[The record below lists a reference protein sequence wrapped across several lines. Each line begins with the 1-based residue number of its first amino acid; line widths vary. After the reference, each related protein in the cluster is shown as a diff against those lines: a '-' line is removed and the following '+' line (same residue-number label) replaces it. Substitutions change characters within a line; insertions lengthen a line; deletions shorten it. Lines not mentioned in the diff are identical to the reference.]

1 MIVIKGNNG
10 FDHHLTSV
18 RGVWESLMYRLEA
31 TALGWGVVARQGVH
45 LICAVRSFADKDDNS
60 DIVPQIIADLKLV
73 GVGIV
78 IGTGWS
84 QF

>member
-1 MIVIKGNNG
+1 MVIKGNNG

-18 RGVWESLMYRLEA
+18 RDLWELLMNRLEA
-31 TALGWGVVARQGVH
+31 IAFVWGVVARQSVH
-45 LICAVRSFADKDDNS
+45 LIRAVRSFADKDDNS
-60 DIVPQIIADLKLV
+60 DVVPQIIADLKLV

>member
-1 MIVIKGNNG
+1 MVIKGNNG

-18 RGVWESLMYRLEA
+18 LGLWESLLYLLEA
-31 TALGWGVVARQGVH
+31 IAFVWGVVARQLVH
-45 LICAVRSFADKDDNS
+45 LIRAVRSFADKDDNS
-60 DIVPQIIADLKLV
+60 DVVPQIIADLKLV

>member
-1 MIVIKGNNG
+1 MVIKGNNG

-18 RGVWESLMYRLEA
+18 RGLWESLIYRLEA
-31 TALGWGVVARQGVH
+31 IAFVWGVVARERVH
-45 LICAVRSFADKDDNS
+45 LIRAVRSFADKDDNS

-78 IGTGWS
+78 IGTDWS

>member
-1 MIVIKGNNG
+1 MVIKGNNG

-18 RGVWESLMYRLEA
+18 RGVWESLIYRLEA
-31 TALGWGVVARQGVH
+31 TALGWGVVARERVH
-45 LICAVRSFADKDDNS
+45 LIRAVRSYTDKDDNS

-84 QF
+84 QV

>member
-1 MIVIKGNNG
+1 MVIKGNNG

-18 RGVWESLMYRLEA
+18 RGLWESLIYRLEA
-31 TALGWGVVARQGVH
+31 IAFGWGVVAGERVH
-45 LICAVRSFADKDDNS
+45 LICAVRSFADKDDNNS
-60 DIVPQIIADLKLV
+60 DVVPQIIADLKLV

>member
-1 MIVIKGNNG
+1 MAIKGNNG

-18 RGVWESLMYRLEA
+18 RGLWESLIYRLEA
-31 TALGWGVVARQGVH
+31 IAFEWGVVAKHGVH
-45 LICAVRSFADKDDNS
+45 LIRAVRSFADKDDNS
-60 DIVPQIIADLKLV
+60 DVVPQIIANLKLV

>member
-1 MIVIKGNNG
+1 MVIKGNNG

-18 RGVWESLMYRLEA
+18 RGVWELLIYRLEA
-31 TALGWGVVARQGVH
+31 IMFGWGVVARERRH
-45 LICAVRSFADKDDNS
+45 LIRAVRSFADKDDNS
-60 DIVPQIIADLKLV
+60 DVVYQIIADLKLV

>member
-1 MIVIKGNNG
+1 MAIKGNNG

-18 RGVWESLMYRLEA
+18 RGLWESLIYRLEA
-31 TALGWGVVARQGVH
+31 IAFGWGVVARQSVH
-45 LICAVRSFADKDDNS
+45 LIRAVRSFADKDDNS
-60 DIVPQIIADLKLV
+60 DVVPQIIADLKLV